1 MKNDAALEQ
10 CDREY
15 KQLNDFLSQRT
26 ERAMQLFSDAYHF
39 TQRESEILI
48 LIAVYGLSNR
58 EVAEQCLIS
67 EKTVK
72 NHLANMM
79 KKIDSR
85 SIRKLLSLFINH
97 VILHTKE
104 NRST

>member
-1 MKNDAALEQ
+1 
-10 CDREY
+10 
-15 KQLNDFLSQRT
+15 
-26 ERAMQLFSDAYHF
+26 MQLFSDAYHF

-48 LIAVYGLSNR
+48 LIAAYGYSNR

-79 KKIDSR
+79 KKIDTR

-97 VILHTKE
+97 VIAHTKE